1 MRRRDFFVVAAGTAW
16 GLGLESFRHSRVPQL
31 LAAEKADITLR
42 IAPVSVELAP
52 GHTVKTTG
60 YNGSAPGPVLR
71 MREGKEI
78 TVEVVNETAIPE
90 LVHWHGQFVPPEV
103 DGSAEEG
110 TPFVPAHGRQ
120 RYTFT
125 PQPAGTRWYHTHIP
139 AERDLERGTY
149 TGQFG
154 FVYVE
159 PQNDPGN
166 YDQEVFLALH
176 EWEPFFTS
184 EEEEEEEEGC
194 RLPDEPRIEPA
205 AYHPSVPEKQNG
217 LEVGYKQFS
226 INDRALGHGEPIRV
240 RLGER
245 VLFHLL
251 NASATEIRKVA
262 LPGHKFT
269 VVTMD
274 GNPAPTTVTVEA
286 LQLGPGERIDAI
298 VEMNQPGVWIF
309 GVTHDDDRKAG
320 MSTVVEYA
328 RQHGP
333 PKWVTPPKFR
343 WDYTLFGKEENV
355 PEPDARFELVFRKI
369 PGGKG
374 GYNRWTI
381 NGKSYPHTD
390 LILVHAGR
398 RYRLGFSNQSDDA
411 HPVHLHRHSVEL
423 VTVEG
428 RKTSGILKDTV
439 VVRPNSR
446 IEVDLVANHPG
457 TSLFHCHQQLHMDFG
472 FMALLKYA

>member
-1 MRRRDFFVVAAGTAW
+1 MKRRDLFVTAGSAAL
-16 GLGLESFRHSRVPQL
+16 GLGVELLCAQRVPQL

-52 GHTVKTTG
+52 GHTVKTTA

-71 MREGKEI
+71 MREGKQI

-90 LVHWHGQFVPPEV
+90 LVHWHGQFIPPEV

-110 TPFVPAHGRQ
+110 TPFVPAHGRR

-125 PQPAGTRWYHTHIP
+125 PRPAGTRWYHTHIP
-139 AERDLERGTY
+139 AERDLERATY

-159 PQNDPGN
+159 PKNDPGD

-194 RLPDEPRIEPA
+194 LLPDEPRIEPA
-205 AYHPSVPEKQNG
+205 AYHPAVPEKENG

-226 INDRALGHGEPIRV
+226 INGRSLGHGEPIRV

-245 VLFHLL
+245 VLFHVL

-262 LPGHKFT
+262 LPGHRFT
-269 VVTMD
+269 VLTMD
-274 GNPAPTTVTVEA
+274 GNPVPATATFEA
-286 LQLGPGERIDAI
+286 FQLGPGERLDAI
-298 VEMNQPGVWIF
+298 VEMNQAGVWIF
-309 GVTHDDDRKAG
+309 GVTHEDDRKAG
-320 MSTVVEYA
+320 MGIVVEYA
-328 RQHGP
+328 NQHGP
-333 PKWVTPPKFR
+333 AKWVPPPKFR
-343 WDYTLFGKEENV
+343 WDYTVFGKKENV

-381 NGKSYPHTD
+381 NGKSYPDTD
-390 LILVHAGR
+390 PLLVRAGR
-398 RYRLGFSNQSDDA
+398 RYRLILSNQSDDA
-411 HPVHLHRHSVEL
+411 HPVHLHRHSFEL
-423 VTVEG
+423 TNVEG
-428 RKTSGILKDTV
+428 SKTSGVLKDTV
-439 VVRPNSR
+439 VVRPNGR
-446 IEVDLVANHPG
+446 VEVDLVANNPG